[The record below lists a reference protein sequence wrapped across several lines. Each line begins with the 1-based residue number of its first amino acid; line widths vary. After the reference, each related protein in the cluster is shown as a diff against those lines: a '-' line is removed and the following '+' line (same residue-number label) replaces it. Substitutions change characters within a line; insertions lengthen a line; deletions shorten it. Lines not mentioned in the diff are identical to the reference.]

1 MNELSIVLGAYRPD
15 LIKDETLPQ
24 LFRQTA
30 LEYPDKPAL
39 IFHEETLTYKAL
51 DKWSDEIAVFLNG
64 KGFGR
69 NSFIGVWWPR
79 GFELHAVILGI
90 VKSGAAYVPVDREI
104 PAERVEVILQEVGA
118 AACFSMERLN
128 VVCPML
134 RVPAPSNP
142 IAMGLQGANTPES
155 PQPDD
160 CAYVL
165 YTSGS
170 TGKPKGIPISHR
182 QICHLVR
189 AEESVIEIKPTDK
202 VYQGFSVSFD
212 MWCEETW
219 ISYFA
224 GATLWV
230 ADNTTSKAIDELGD
244 TLKRENITIL
254 HAVPS
259 LLAVMDDIIPSLR
272 LVNAGGEACT
282 AQVLAKWAKPGIRF
296 YNSYGP
302 TETTVTA
309 TMAPLNAGDP
319 IIIGQPLPN
328 YNLAVVDETMN
339 LVPVGEAGELVI
351 TGPGVSSNGYVKLP
365 QLTRE
370 KICAQACRAG
380 SPSGRYNL

>member
-1 MNELSIVLGAYRPD
+1 MSELSIVIGADRPD
-15 LIKDETLPQ
+15 LI
-24 LFRQTA
+24 R
-30 LEYPDKPAL
+30 
-39 IFHEETLTYKAL
+39 EETLAGLFSESAQRYADKTALVFHDEQLTYGEL
-51 DKWSDEIAVFLNG
+51 DRWSDAIAVYLKKNG
-64 KGFGR
+64 IGR
-69 NSFIGVWWPR
+69 KSSVGVWWQR
-79 GFELHAVILGI
+79 GFELHAAILGI
-90 VKSGAAYVPVDREI
+90 IKVGAAYVPVDREI
-104 PAERVEVILQEVGA
+104 PAERVEVIMEEVGA
-118 AACFSMERLN
+118 AACFSLQQLN
-128 VVCPML
+128 VECKVL
-134 RVPAPSNP
+134 RVPAAPPKPSP
-142 IAMGLQGANTPES
+142 EGRAFKVSPLTSGGDLEGAG

-170 TGKPKGIPISHR
+170 TGKPKGIPISHK

-189 AEESVIEIKPTDK
+189 AEQTVFNIQAEDK

-244 TLKRENITIL
+244 TLKKENITIL

-259 LLAVMDDIIPSLR
+259 LLAVMEDSIPSLR

-282 AQVLAKWAKPGIRF
+282 PQVLAKWAKNGIKF

-309 TMAPLNAGDP
+309 TIAQLNPGDS
-319 IIIGQPLPN
+319 IVIGGPLPN
-328 YNLAVVDETMN
+328 YNLAVVDEKLN
-339 LVPVGEAGELVI
+339 LLPYGEAG
-351 TGPGVSSNGYVKLP
+351 
-365 QLTRE
+365 
-370 KICAQACRAG
+370 
-380 SPSGRYNL
+380 